1 MKNTILNLL
10 DKIPN
15 KTIVNCDRQPY
26 LRRWYLFR
34 TKPFAIFL
42 HRFFRSDEDRAL
54 HDHPWPFIT
63 FILWRGYIEHTQ
75 TCKENHCE
83 RPSHKS
89 AKRKW
94 PMMVCY
100 RPAEWRHRVEL
111 VKGKPAWTIVFR
123 FRERRMWGFWERT
136 GFLPWNK
143 WWQNNCE

>member
-1 MKNTILNLL
+1 MKFLNW
-10 DKIPN
+10 IPN

-63 FILWRGYIEHTQ
+63 FIIWRGYIEHTQ
-75 TCKENHCE
+75 VCKWPHCD
-83 RPSHKS
+83 RPSHKL
-89 AKRKW
+89 ANRVW
-94 PMMVCY
+94 PGMICY

-111 VKGKPAWTIVFR
+111 VNGKPAWTIVFR
-123 FRERRMWGFWERT
+123 FRERRLWGFWERA
-136 GFLPWNK
+136 GFIAWNK